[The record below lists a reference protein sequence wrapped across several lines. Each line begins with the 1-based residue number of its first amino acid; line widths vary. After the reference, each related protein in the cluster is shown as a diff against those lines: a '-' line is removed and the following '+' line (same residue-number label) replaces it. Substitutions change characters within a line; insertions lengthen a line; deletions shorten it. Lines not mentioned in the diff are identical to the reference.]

1 MDKVLKLENGQY
13 DLVET
18 VTYPNG
24 GASYFYAK
32 DQEVII
38 IDDGICSLEAGKKAF
53 PYTLITDKQNSYMN
67 RYEKLYRF
75 LKEDMDNIDTVLKDS
90 EQRTGTPQKY
100 VVDRSDSADA
110 SPLEIDFEDNFAEVY
125 GMDGLKYLSRE
136 YGIIDNQG
144 NNYFLDYFL
153 HTKHGNKAVEEKW
166 ARVSSS
172 AGDWA

>member
-24 GASYFYAK
+24 GASYFYVK

-38 IDDGICSLEAGKKAF
+38 IDDGICKLEEGEKAF

-67 RYEKLYRF
+67 RYAKLYRF

-125 GMDGLKYLSRE
+125 GLVKRARGQAFYIVIPNCGFWQVYKSFSSLRTYF
-136 YGIIDNQG
+136 GIS
-144 NNYFLDYFL
+144 
-153 HTKHGNKAVEEKW
+153 K
-166 ARVSSS
+166 
-172 AGDWA
+172 

>member
-1 MDKVLKLENGQY
+1 ME
-13 DLVET
+13 E
-18 VTYPNG
+18 
-24 GASYFYAK
+24 
-32 DQEVII
+32 
-38 IDDGICSLEAGKKAF
+38 GKKAF
-53 PYTLITDKQNSYMN
+53 PYTLIMDKQNSYMN
-67 RYEKLYRF
+67 RYAKLYRF
-75 LKEDMDNIDTVLKDS
+75 LKEDMDNIDTVLRDS

-153 HTKHGNKAVEEKW
+153 HYHC
-166 ARVSSS
+166 
-172 AGDWA
+172 